1 METKI
6 IGSLIMCFFIFLL
19 GWNFVDK
26 DSTQKRTE
34 RLELKTPTHESF
46 IKDVVIFFLL
56 IIGLFLSIFLIAK
69 YRL

>member
-6 IGSLIMCFFIFLL
+6 IGSLIMCFLIFLL

-34 RLELKTPTHESF
+34 KLELKTPTDANF

-69 YRL
+69 YKL

>member
-1 METKI
+1 MDKDT
-6 IGSLIMCFFIFLL
+6 IGFLIMCFLIFLL

-34 RLELKTPTHESF
+34 KLELKTPTDANF

-69 YRL
+69 YKL